1 MAISR
6 RRIIRKR
13 RKIVPLAVEIARL
26 AQGTPIVGYHDEDG
40 YLVIPKEYDD
50 YLKDRSGIIYHLI
63 GRDVILVRFAVIVTS
78 SDDHGCSVAVVV

>member
-1 MAISR
+1 MAIFR

-13 RKIVPLAVEIARL
+13 RKTDPLAVEIARL

-50 YLKDRSGIIYHLI
+50 DYLKD
-63 GRDVILVRFAVIVTS
+63 
-78 SDDHGCSVAVVV
+78 